1 MHMNGFNVIE
11 YFYYKGDEKVSFLLK
26 YVMEPTLVNEI
37 DNSEFEAQE
46 SDFSEFTDK
55 LIAVGRNNG
64 LSFK

>member
-1 MHMNGFNVIE
+1 MNGFNVIE
-11 YFYYKGDEKVSFLLK
+11 YFYYKGDENVSFLLK
-26 YVMEPTLVNEI
+26 YVMDPTLVKNI

-46 SDFSEFTDK
+46 SDFNEFTDK